1 MRKRRFLN
9 NNNHDDDPM
18 AGMANLF
25 DLAMVFA
32 VALMVALVTRFNV
45 TEMISDEN
53 FTMVKNPGKANMEI
67 IRKKGKTI
75 EKYKANKGKS
85 SKGKGKKVGTA
96 YQLENGEIIYIP
108 EE

>member
-1 MRKRRFLN
+1 MRRGRFLKN
-9 NNNHDDDPM
+9 NGDDDDPM
-18 AGMANLF
+18 SGMANLF

-45 TEMISDEN
+45 TEMISDED
-53 FTMVKNPGKANMEI
+53 FTLVKNPGKPNMEI
-67 IRKKGKTI
+67 IKKKGKTI
-75 EKYKANKGKS
+75 EKYKGTKGKS

-96 YQLENGEIIYIP
+96 YELENGEIIYIP

>member
-1 MRKRRFLN
+1 MRRGKFLN
-9 NNNHDDDPM
+9 NNGEDDDPM
-18 AGMANLF
+18 SGMANLF

-45 TEMISDEN
+45 TEMISDED
-53 FTMVKNPGKANMEI
+53 FTLVKNPGKPNMEI
-67 IRKKGKTI
+67 IKKKGKTI
-75 EKYKANKGKS
+75 EKYKGTKGKS

-96 YQLENGEIIYIP
+96 YELENGEIIYIP